1 MKHAKTL
8 LILSLLVVGCASPCD
23 DIADAVCAAAG
34 EASEECTQLRAKAAR
49 ADEDTKKACAFALQ
63 LREDLAKAR

>member
-1 MKHAKTL
+1 MKHATIL
-8 LILSLLVVGCASPCD
+8 LMLSLFLVGCASPCD
-23 DIADAVCAAAG
+23 EIADAVCVAAG
-34 EASEECTQLRAKAAR
+34 EASDECTQLRAKADR